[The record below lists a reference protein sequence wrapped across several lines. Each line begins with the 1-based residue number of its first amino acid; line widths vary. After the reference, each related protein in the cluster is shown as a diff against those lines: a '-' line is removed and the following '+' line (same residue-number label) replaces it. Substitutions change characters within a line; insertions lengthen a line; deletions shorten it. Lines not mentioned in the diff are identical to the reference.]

1 MIAKMLK
8 HNGEE
13 LRRLYAAVPGPV
25 RVGIASTLRL
35 DGSQAN
41 KLSNRNENNRDKNT
55 ERQLYLINIHSSAS
69 KSGATLPS

>member
-41 KLSNRNENNRDKNT
+41 KVSNRNENNRDKNT
-55 ERQLYLINIHSSAS
+55 KR
-69 KSGATLPS
+69 